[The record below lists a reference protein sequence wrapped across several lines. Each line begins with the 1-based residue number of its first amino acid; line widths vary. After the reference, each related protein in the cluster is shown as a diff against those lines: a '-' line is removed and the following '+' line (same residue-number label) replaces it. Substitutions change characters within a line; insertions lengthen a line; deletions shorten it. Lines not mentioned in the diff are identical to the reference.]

1 MRAIVFQPTEKCVFV
16 SLRSQIYLLSSV
28 ELILFLFLKE
38 DWCLLNRDLNVSPVK
53 PM

>member
-1 MRAIVFQPTEKCVFV
+1 MC
-16 SLRSQIYLLSSV
+16 LLSSV

-38 DWCLLNRDLNVSPVK
+38 DRWLLNWDFNVSPVK